1 MLLYHQLWLSAFVLT
16 QLVEAP
22 LYYWAL
28 SAQRAPHL
36 AAHQGPRW
44 ARIARRTALS
54 LAPSA
59 MTHPLLWMLW
69 PALARPLGLSQWTL
83 TCTGEV
89 LVWLIEGLMLWTL
102 GLRRPWGW
110 SFVANAISALLF
122 PLWRVLIMTL

>member
-1 MLLYHQLWLSAFVLT
+1 MLLYHQLWLSAFALT

-36 AAHQGPRW
+36 AAHHGPRW
-44 ARIARRTALS
+44 ARVTRRAALS

-69 PALARPLGLSQWTL
+69 PALMRPLGLSQWTL
-83 TCTGEV
+83 TCTGEL
-89 LVWLIEGLMLWTL
+89 LVWLTEGLMLWTL
-102 GLRRPWGW
+102 GLPHPWRW
-110 SFVANAISALLF
+110 SLAANALSLLLF
-122 PLWRVLIMTL
+122 PLWRALTPLL